1 MIPHGQHRYQ
11 ERKPVIMMN
20 NKMTRII
27 ALALVIAMIVTM
39 LIGVIAH

>member
-1 MIPHGQHRYQ
+1 
-11 ERKPVIMMN
+11 MMN